1 MFFNHEKPRS
11 ALVSTLQWE
20 NVGQTKG
27 KSHTGVSAASV
38 CQRFGL
44 ASAGAGLQTVC
55 AFVSLTRSYLAA
67 GPGLV
72 KEACSHQHA
81 RVPRQNKRT
90 LLGKHARVRL
100 SNVENAL
107 SLSQTLSSL
116 KNLCLLRDPSPVRH
130 PQRKDLIL

>member
-11 ALVSTLQWE
+11 ALVITLQWE

-90 LLGKHARVRL
+90 LLGKHARVLGCLMEKMPFL
-100 SNVENAL
+100 SHKL
-107 SLSQTLSSL
+107 S
-116 KNLCLLRDPSPVRH
+116 VA
-130 PQRKDLIL
+130 